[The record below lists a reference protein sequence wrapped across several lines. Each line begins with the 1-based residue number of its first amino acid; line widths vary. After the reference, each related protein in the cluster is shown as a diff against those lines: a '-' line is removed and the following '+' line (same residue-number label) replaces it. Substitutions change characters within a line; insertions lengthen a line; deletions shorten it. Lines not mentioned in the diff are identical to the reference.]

1 MILIAIVIGI
11 LAGFAAIGIRA
22 LILEISNLSFTGTG
36 NMLENIIST
45 SWFWIIIIPMIGG
58 LIVGPIIYFFAPE
71 AKGHGVPEVMQA
83 ILLKGG
89 AIRGRVAFVKAI
101 ASAVTLVFMFFQH
114 MTDPKLIEILA
125 EKLSMLEIVE
135 YWKITLYIMV
145 LAAGWWSSSFIRD
158 IVDTGKIIFTWLIT
172 KIKSMF
178 AKLFGI
184 KIEIDLAFIDQRVWV
199 MYGIAIPFIFST
211 IRYDNLISRSP
222 GAIR

>member
-1 MILIAIVIGI
+1 MELYIIALLGVLLHYGTKLTKVIDK
-11 LAGFAAIGIRA
+11 LKSDFK
-22 LILEISNLSFTGTG
+22 F
-36 NMLENIIST
+36 
-45 SWFWIIIIPMIGG
+45 WFWFKMNI
-58 LIVGPIIYFFAPE
+58 
-71 AKGHGVPEVMQA
+71 AK
-83 ILLKGG
+83 ILL
-89 AIRGRVAFVKAI
+89 AI

-184 KIEIDLAFIDQRVWV
+184 KIEIDD
-199 MYGIAIPFIFST
+199 
-211 IRYDNLISRSP
+211 
-222 GAIR
+222 